1 MTDHYLYVIAPANHE
16 AGPCKLG
23 ISHDPSARLQQLQT
37 GHPELLKV
45 YHQEPASAENVKILE
60 RLLHRDINYLRQRGE
75 WFKLSVEDAI
85 THVRFT
91 LIQYDDTPDLKEKV
105 RLRRV

>member
-1 MTDHYLYVIAPANHE
+1 MENHFLYVIASASGI
-16 AGPCKLG
+16 GPCKLG
-23 ISHDPSARLQQLQT
+23 VSNNPEARLKQLQT
-37 GHPELLKV
+37 GHPESLKL

-60 RLLHRDINYLRQRGE
+60 RLLHRDINYLRKHGE
-75 WFKLSVEDAI
+75 WFNLTIEEAI

-91 LIQYDDTPDLKEKV
+91 MIEYDDTPELKEKV